1 MVIEAAKSR
10 RIIPRVFMEKNGEV
24 RYVKLGSKTSASV
37 EGRGLE
43 GIVKGR
49 CAIVVKASK
58 EPTSWL
64 ISSLDPIQ

>member
-1 MVIEAAKSR
+1 
-10 RIIPRVFMEKNGEV
+10 MEKNGEV